1 VSVAEMS
8 QSIVRS
14 QSATDTAY
22 ACVQDADEHTKR
34 LADTATAMT
43 GIVGLIQN
51 IAGQINLLALNA
63 TIEAARAGA
72 AGRGFA
78 VVASEVKALA
88 DQAARATGQINGE
101 IASIQRV
108 SQEVVVALGSIG
120 SSVSVMRETVVA
132 TAAAIE
138 EQSAVTRDLAENMQS
153 ASGAVT
159 AITGNIGAIVQS
171 VENVSRAVETTRDAA
186 KVLAR

>member
-1 VSVAEMS
+1 
-8 QSIVRS
+8 
-14 QSATDTAY
+14 
-22 ACVQDADEHTKR
+22 
-34 LADTATAMT
+34 
-43 GIVGLIQN
+43 
-51 IAGQINLLALNA
+51 LNA
-63 TIEAARAGA
+63 TIEAARAGE

-88 DQAARATGQINGE
+88 DQAARATEQINTE
-101 IASIQRV
+101 ISNVQAV
-108 SQEVVVALGSIG
+108 SHEVVGALGSIRG
-120 SSVSVMRETVVA
+120 SVSVMRETVVA

-159 AITGNIGAIVQS
+159 SITGSIGSIAAAVDQ
-171 VENVSRAVETTRDAA
+171 VSAAVNTTRDAA